1 MAIRLLASQKIFSLH
16 LLDSG
21 GLEVRG
27 DGAGP
32 AVPVDLH
39 GGGAGGH
46 GRHHPAGAH
55 PLRRPG
61 PHRHA
66 VLQDR
71 ARPLLQQGP
80 HVLDQR
86 TQHLTTCLRLG

>member
-1 MAIRLLASQKIFSLH
+1 MRCRTGE
-16 LLDSG
+16 G

-39 GGGAGGH
+39 TSGAGGV

-55 PLRRPG
+55 
-61 PHRHA
+61 A
-66 VLQDR
+66 VRR
-71 ARPLLQQGP
+71 ARAYRRAPVRDRVRRRQAAP
-80 HVLDQR
+80 AAAARLDAP
-86 TQHLTTCLRLG
+86 TAHPFVIL